1 MVWEWELIDWL
12 NVFKRSKPEVTEE
25 IQEKPKKGPHIV
37 WLHGANQTSNSF
49 NYIKKIIPDFDCTL
63 VNYSS
68 QNGFFENLD
77 IIVSELDKEKPT
89 FVIGHSMGGLY
100 ALHLINHINVVGG
113 ISISTPFRGS
123 TSADW
128 AKFVCPSY
136 QLFRDVG
143 KRSKPI
149 QQAHKIE
156 IKVPWTQIITT
167 EGGVPYLG
175 SANDGVCT
183 IEEMEHR
190 KEMEFV
196 YVPYTHYEVVCV
208 DEVAEIIHEKYKV
221 IIEKV

>member
-1 MVWEWELIDWL
+1 MIDWMNL
-12 NVFKRSKPEVTEE
+12 FRRKSPTITEE
-25 IQEKPKKGPHIV
+25 ITEETPHGPHVV

-49 NYIKKIIPDFDCTL
+49 NYLRKCLPDWECTL

-100 ALHLINHINVVGG
+100 ALHLTNHINVVGG
-113 ISISTPFRGS
+113 VSISTPFRGS
-123 TSADW
+123 SMADW
-128 AKFVCPSY
+128 AKFVCPNY

-149 QQAHKIE
+149 QEAHKIE
-156 IKVPWTQIITT
+156 INFPWTQIISTT
-167 EGGVPYLG
+167 GGVPYYSG
-175 SANDGVCT
+175 PNDGVCT

-190 KEMEFV
+190 KDMELIH
-196 YVPYTHYEVVCV
+196 VPYTHYEVICA
-208 DEVAEIIHEKYKV
+208 DDVAEIIHEKYKV
-221 IIEKV
+221 IVEKV